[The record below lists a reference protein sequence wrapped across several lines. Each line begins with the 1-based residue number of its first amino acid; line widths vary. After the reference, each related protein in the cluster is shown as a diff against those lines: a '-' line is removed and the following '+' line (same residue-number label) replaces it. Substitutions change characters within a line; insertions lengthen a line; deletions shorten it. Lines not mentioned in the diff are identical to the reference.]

1 MSNLFSQYKQ
11 WLRQKLPTEQA
22 LKNHRSLRFLHKHL
36 HHNHLWRFDRSSVP
50 CALLIGIFM
59 SFMPMP
65 FQMIPAAILAVICRA
80 NLILSVA
87 LVWISNVF
95 TMPFMLLG
103 CYHLGKWLLN
113 SQAPELTQFS
123 FEYLFAQLQW
133 IWAPLL
139 LGSIVAGLA
148 FGILAYLMA
157 KLIYWFY

>member
-1 MSNLFSQYKQ
+1 
-11 WLRQKLPTEQA
+11 
-22 LKNHRSLRFLHKHL
+22 
-36 HHNHLWRFDRSSVP
+36 
-50 CALLIGIFM
+50 
-59 SFMPMP
+59 MP